1 MFFLG
6 QLRHPNLVNLIGYC
20 LEDEQ
25 RLLVYEYME
34 GGNLENLLFKCCYV
48 SNLTWLQ
55 RIKIALGSAK
65 GLAFLHETEKPIIF
79 RDFKASNILL
89 DSDYNPK
96 LSDFGLAINGPDEDD
111 THVTTRI
118 MGTEGYAAPEYIMT
132 GHLSTMSDV
141 FSFGVL
147 LLELLTGRRAI
158 DKNRP
163 SREQN
168 LVAWG
173 RHLLKDQHKLEKIID
188 PRLEGHYSNEGV
200 KKLAT
205 IAHQCL
211 SHHPKC
217 RPSMS
222 TVVKDLEVVLN
233 MKEFLTEP
241 FVYIVPSEEMKEVER
256 LENRH
261 RYDDRKGRSYRLRVS
276 SSRLRS
282 GAVHSDTAF
291 MENL

>member
-1 MFFLG
+1 
-6 QLRHPNLVNLIGYC
+6 
-20 LEDEQ
+20 
-25 RLLVYEYME
+25 
-34 GGNLENLLFKCCYV
+34 
-48 SNLTWLQ
+48 
-55 RIKIALGSAK
+55 
-65 GLAFLHETEKPIIF
+65 
-79 RDFKASNILL
+79 
-89 DSDYNPK
+89 
-96 LSDFGLAINGPDEDD
+96 
-111 THVTTRI
+111 
-118 MGTEGYAAPEYIMT
+118 
-132 GHLSTMSDV
+132 MSDV

-173 RHLLKDQHKLEKIID
+173 RHLLKDHHKLEKIID
-188 PRLEGHYSNEGV
+188 PRLEGHYSNEGA